1 MDKHR
6 EKVNKELEYIK
17 NPKELKN
24 RITQVKNKPNNTLE
38 GINCRLGNTEEQN

>member
-1 MDKHR
+1 MHKHR

-24 RITQVKNKPNNTLE
+24 RITQVKNK
-38 GINCRLGNTEEQN
+38 TEQTHTRRNKLWIR

>member
-6 EKVNKELEYIK
+6 EKVNKELEYKK

-24 RITQVKNKPNNTLE
+24 RITQVKKKQKTKNTRRNKL
-38 GINCRLGNTEEQN
+38 

>member
-6 EKVNKELEYIK
+6 EKVNKELEYKK

-24 RITQVKNKPNNTLE
+24 RITQVKKQNSTRRNKL
-38 GINCRLGNTEEQN
+38 

>member
-6 EKVNKELEYIK
+6 EKVNKELEYKK

-24 RITQVKNKPNNTLE
+24 RITQVKKKKALE
-38 GINCRLGNTEEQN
+38 GINCRLDNTEEQN

>member
-6 EKVNKELEYIK
+6 EKVNKELEYKK

-24 RITQVKNKPNNTLE
+24 RITQVKKKNNTRRNKL
-38 GINCRLGNTEEQN
+38 

>member
-6 EKVNKELEYIK
+6 EKVNKELEYKK

-24 RITQVKNKPNNTLE
+24 RITRLKKKKKTLE
-38 GINCRLGNTEEQN
+38 GINCRLDNTEEQN